1 MEIYSYKAIDHQ
13 GRIQRGRINALNVAD
28 LELRLQRM
36 GLDLITYKDLKTQ
49 RSLNLFG
56 SSSIKRAD
64 LIGFCFHF
72 EQLLEVGVPILEALS
87 DLRDSIENPRLREV
101 TAVLIESI
109 QGGKNLSEAM
119 RDFPFVFNAVFVN
132 LIKAGES
139 SSQLPQV
146 LRLIIENLKWQDEQA
161 AYMKR
166 LFIYP
171 LFVSIAVVS
180 TLFFLMTALV
190 PELSKFVKAE
200 GQELPWHT
208 KVLILASHGV
218 ADYGYLALLVLGI
231 GVALVFLN
239 SKRNPAFGLRID
251 VLVLKIPVVGPLLK
265 KMILTRFANY
275 FALMYASGIAV
286 LECLRIGEEIA
297 GNKAIQLAIREAG
310 RQIAE
315 GAGISAA
322 FAATGLFPPLVIRM
336 LRVGENTGS
345 LESALLNVSYF
356 YNRDVK
362 ESVERLQAII
372 EPAMTAT
379 LGIII
384 AWIVFSILGPIY
396 DLITRIKI

>member
-49 RSLNLFG
+49 RSLNLLG
-56 SSSIKRAD
+56 SRIKRAD

-72 EQLLEVGVPILEALS
+72 EQLLEAGVPILEALS

-101 TAVLIESI
+101 TAALIESI

-119 RDFPFVFNAVFVN
+119 HDFPFVFNAVLVN

-146 LRLIIENLKWQDEQA
+146 LKLIIENLKWQDEQA

-171 LFVSIAVVS
+171 LFVSIAVVG

-208 KVLILASHGV
+208 KALILASQGV
-218 ADYGYLALLVLGI
+218 ADYGYLALLALGI
-231 GVALVFLN
+231 GVALVFLKGAALLERR
-239 SKRNPAFGLRID
+239 SSILCGLLER
-251 VLVLKIPVVGPLLK
+251 
-265 KMILTRFANY
+265 
-275 FALMYASGIAV
+275 AV
-286 LECLRIGEEIA
+286 LDTRGVVAPEFLGFVEVPIGITIA
-297 GNKAIQLAIREAG
+297 AG
-310 RQIAE
+310 MQ
-315 GAGISAA
+315 
-322 FAATGLFPPLVIRM
+322 
-336 LRVGENTGS
+336 
-345 LESALLNVSYF
+345 
-356 YNRDVK
+356 
-362 ESVERLQAII
+362 
-372 EPAMTAT
+372 
-379 LGIII
+379 
-384 AWIVFSILGPIY
+384 
-396 DLITRIKI
+396 